1 MAEMSFGRVAR
12 LSPGEYARWQS
23 LVRIAPTRRAR
34 VERPEVEGE
43 PFRLLRYGV
52 QVLATDDMRELERE
66 LMAL

>member
-1 MAEMSFGRVAR
+1 MEATSFGRTAR
-12 LSPGEYARWQS
+12 LTAADYARWQL
-23 LVRIAPTRRAR
+23 LVRIAPTRNAR